1 MASTTLPKLK
11 KKLDKVFSLYVR
23 LSKADSQGNVRCFTC
38 GVIKNYKQIQA
49 GHFQSRRFMNTRWSE
64 INVQPQCVKCNMFN
78 QGEQY
83 KFSQELDRIYGENTA
98 IFQEQLARRNSF
110 IKRGDVLEMIE
121 HYGSKLKEILTEDS

>member
-1 MASTTLPKLK
+1 
-11 KKLDKVFSLYVR
+11 
-23 LSKADSQGNVRCFTC
+23 
-38 GVIKNYKQIQA
+38 
-49 GHFQSRRFMNTRWSE
+49 
-64 INVQPQCVKCNMFN
+64 MFN

-98 IFQEQLARRNSF
+98 IFQEQLARQNSF